1 MPKEK
6 KQKPKL
12 NEVKTPCLLFVEGD
26 NDLHVIAALCKEYKV
41 PQTFEIFVCEGKD
54 DVMEKSNA
62 SIKDAIQRK
71 VIGVVLDADTSV
83 ESRWTSICA
92 KISRNH
98 PQYQFPDIPEQRG
111 TVVLGDEDSPR
122 LGFWLMP
129 NNQTKGMLE
138 DFCLEMVEPQAHQVA
153 KDSVENAQVKGV
165 ATFIQAHFSKAIVH
179 TYLAWQDEPG
189 RPLGQSIT
197 SQALRPNT
205 KTAIA
210 FTEWLKRL
218 FS

>member
-1 MPKEK
+1 MSNQGRPCKEERSK
-6 KQKPKL
+6 
-12 NEVKTPCLLFVEGD
+12 VLLVEGL
-26 NDLHVIAALCKEYKV
+26 NDCHVIMALCGQHQV
-41 PQTFEIFVCEGKD
+41 PHTFGIYECGGDKD
-54 DVMEKSNA
+54 RILKRLNA
-62 SIKDAIQRK
+62 LIQSATPPEA
-71 VIGVVLDADTSV
+71 IGVVVDADTGI
-83 ESRWTSICA
+83 ERRWTSIKA
-92 KISRNH
+92 KLLKNY
-98 PQYQFPDIPEQRG
+98 PDYKFPDLPNQDG
-111 TVVLGDEDSPR
+111 TIVPGTEPLPV

-129 NNQTKGMLE
+129 NNQTEGMLE
-138 DFCLEMVEPQAHQVA
+138 DFCLEMVEPQAYQVA

-197 SQALRPNT
+197 DQALRPNT
-205 KTAIA
+205 KTAIS